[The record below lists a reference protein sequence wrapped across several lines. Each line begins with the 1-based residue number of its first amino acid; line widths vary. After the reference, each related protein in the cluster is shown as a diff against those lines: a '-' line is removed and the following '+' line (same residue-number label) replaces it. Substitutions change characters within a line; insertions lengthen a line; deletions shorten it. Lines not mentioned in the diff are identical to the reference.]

1 MTVDT
6 SVRRPAPGQEPG
18 SGNGG
23 RVRGGLLHRVS
34 GWAMRH
40 AGLAVLLWVL
50 ALVALTVGST
60 LVGNAYRND
69 TSLPGTDSQR
79 VIDTF
84 NEHQPEGST
93 ESIQIVVHDDAG
105 LSQPG
110 TRSRI
115 TAMLG
120 EVAKLPHVASV
131 ADPFTSRGSLSAD
144 GDTAY
149 ATVALDVVAA
159 DMPAEDVRTIISE
172 AQEIAKDG
180 LQVELGGDL
189 VRSAAE
195 GGGGAAEGAGI
206 LAALVILVFLFGSL
220 LAASLPLLTAVFA
233 VGSTLGLLVLA
244 SHLFTVPDYTAPVMM
259 LVGLGV
265 GIDYALLTFS
275 RYRSE
280 LLKGAERPTAARI
293 ALDTAGRSVL
303 FAGCT
308 VVIALLG
315 LLALGLGALQGV
327 ALGVTLTVLMTM
339 LAAVSLLPAL
349 LTLFGKRIERSVRKH
364 AAKSRR
370 HPGDGWRKLAI
381 LVQRGPWVPLVLG
394 TVALVAL
401 CLPAV
406 DLRLGFADAGTDD
419 PAKTTRKAYD
429 LLAEGFGPGFNG
441 PLIVVSEGDQA
452 AAEALNRKLATDPG
466 IAAVTPPQM
475 MADGKV
481 ATVMAFPKSAP
492 QDEATSELVQRL
504 RDTTLP
510 SLAAETKATYLV
522 GGSTAAAD
530 DFAGAVSNRL
540 PIFVLMVVGLSAL
553 LLMAVFRS
561 VLIPLKAAV
570 LNLLSIGASLGV
582 ITLVFQQG
590 WLGAQPG
597 PIEAFVPVMIFAIV
611 FGLSMDYEVFLI
623 SRIHEEW
630 RRTGDAREAV
640 REGLANTGSVITAAA
655 AIMIVVFGAFLLSPD
670 RMLKQFGLG
679 LAVAVLLDALLIRC
693 VIVPAVLRLLGTSA
707 WWLPN
712 WLDRLLPTIALE
724 RDEPA
729 DEANESHHAPTA
741 EPAADRS

>member
-1 MTVDT
+1 M
-6 SVRRPAPGQEPG
+6 
-18 SGNGG
+18 
-23 RVRGGLLHRVS
+23 LHRVA
-34 GWAMRH
+34 GWAMRR
-40 AGLAVLLWVL
+40 AGLAVALWVV
-50 ALVALTVGST
+50 ALVAVSAGSA
-60 LVGNAYRND
+60 LVGDAYKND
-69 TSLPGTDSQR
+69 NSLPGTDSQR

-84 NEHQPEGST
+84 AEHQPQGAT
-93 ESIQIVVHDDAG
+93 ESVQIVLHDESG
-105 LSQPG
+105 LAAEK
-110 TRSRI
+110 SRI
-115 TAMLG
+115 GGMLA
-120 EVAKLPHVASV
+120 EVGKLPHVSGV
-131 ADPFTSRGSLSAD
+131 ADPFTANGSLSTD
-144 GDTAY
+144 GRTAY
-149 ATVALDVVAA
+149 ATVQLDVPAA
-159 DMPAEDVRTIISE
+159 DMPAEDVRSIIHK
-172 AQEIAKDG
+172 AQEIAGDG

-189 VRSAAE
+189 VREAQES
-195 GGGGAAEGAGI
+195 GGGASEGAGI

-244 SHLFTVPDYTAPVMM
+244 SHIFTIPDYTAPVMM

-265 GIDYALLTFS
+265 GIDYALLIFS

-280 LLKGAERPTAARI
+280 LLKGAERPQASRI

-315 LLALGLGALQGV
+315 LLALGLGSLQGL
-327 ALGVTLTVLMTM
+327 ALGVTVTVLMTM

-370 HPGDGWRKLAI
+370 HPGDGWRKLATI
-381 LVQRGPWVPLVLG
+381 VQRGPWIPLVLG
-394 TVALVAL
+394 TAALVAL
-401 CLPAV
+401 CLPAL

-419 PAKTTRKAYD
+419 PAKTSRKAYD
-429 LLAEGFGPGFNG
+429 LLAKGFGPGFNG
-441 PLIVVSEGDQA
+441 PLIVVADGSPA
-452 AAEALNRKLATDPG
+452 AAQALNAKLATDPG
-466 IAAVTPPQM
+466 IAAVTPPQQL
-475 MADGKV
+475 ADGKV
-481 ATVMAFPKSAP
+481 STVLVFPKSAP

-504 RDTTLP
+504 REETLP
-510 SLAAETKATYLV
+510 QLAGQTNATYLV

-540 PIFVLMVVGLSAL
+540 PYFVLIVVGLSAL
-553 LLMAVFRS
+553 LLTAVFRS

-582 ITLVFQQG
+582 ITLVFQHG
-590 WLGAQPG
+590 WFGAQEG

-623 SRIHEEW
+623 SRVHEEW

-693 VIVPAVLRLLGTSA
+693 VIVPAVLRLMGPSA
-707 WWLPN
+707 WWLPG
-712 WLDRLLPTIALE
+712 WLDRLLPAIALE
-724 RDEPA
+724 REEPTDA
-729 DEANESHHAPTA
+729 VPAEKERESV
-741 EPAADRS
+741 